1 MEETQYLFW
10 VKQRFLRYDT
20 KRMINNNNK
29 KLDFIKTKNPA
40 IRNSLLED

>member
-20 KRMINNNNK
+20 KRMINNNK